1 MHEIAVMGNGYFT
14 LGFQSAGVKNVFI
27 VNRQNLNRE
36 FEKVMERKDI
46 GILVMN
52 NEDFQML
59 NERLKERA
67 LVQVKPTVVIL
78 SHDVSAEENLRVMIK
93 RSLGIDLWDKKGR

>member
-1 MHEIAVMGNGYFT
+1 MHEIAVMGNEYFT
-14 LGFQSAGVKNVFI
+14 LGFQAAGVRNVFI
-27 VNRQNLNRE
+27 VNRENINKK
-36 FEKVMERKDI
+36 FEEVMERKDI

-67 LVQVKPTVVIL
+67 FVQVRPTVVIL
-78 SHDVSAEENLRVMIK
+78 SHDISAEENLRIMIK
-93 RSLGIDLWDKKGR
+93 RSLGIDLWKKG